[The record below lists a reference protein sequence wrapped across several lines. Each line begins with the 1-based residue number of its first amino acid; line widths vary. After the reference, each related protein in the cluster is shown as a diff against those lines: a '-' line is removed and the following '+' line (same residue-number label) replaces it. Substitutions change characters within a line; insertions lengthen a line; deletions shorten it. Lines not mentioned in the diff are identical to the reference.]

1 MQSASVQNDHK
12 RDWQHKID
20 GTARKTGKL
29 VYSRMWWSALL
40 PQSNNPPPPKMH
52 QDGHDHIH
60 NLSRTPVLSDPQPH
74 LNCVFSVHM
83 PRTEISQLRGF
94 CKGWCGLGLDGS
106 CTVCFFWVLP
116 SILSFSKSRGRN
128 KHIARKF
135 FNTKVHRCR
144 SRFQQRPME

>member
-1 MQSASVQNDHK
+1 MPV
-12 RDWQHKID
+12 
-20 GTARKTGKL
+20 
-29 VYSRMWWSALL
+29 SRMTTNATGSIKSMVL
-40 PQSNNPPPPKMH
+40 PEKPENSSTHVCGGPPCFPNRTPPPPKMH